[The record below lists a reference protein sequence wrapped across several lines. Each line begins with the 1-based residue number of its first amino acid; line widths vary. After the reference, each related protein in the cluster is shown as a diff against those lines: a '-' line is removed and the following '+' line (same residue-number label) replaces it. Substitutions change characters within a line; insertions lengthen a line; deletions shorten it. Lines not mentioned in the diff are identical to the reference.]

1 MRPARMPLLPA
12 TLAAAGALAGLA
24 AQLTAQSAERP
35 LTCRGGPGL
44 VFDTL
49 AAEGDR
55 VRLSLVFT
63 ASAGKAGLEGQGLEP
78 GECGWVERTFGE
90 REPRRIHLSVA
101 ASDTTPRQSML
112 DSAVYWGFL
121 AYPTDSGYINA
132 AGHRN
137 WHASSPPAS
146 ATPTVRRTL
155 PFPFDVRYLPL
166 FAIGMGAII
175 GVPSVVLMAR
185 WSGWRRLAQRY
196 PGRDPGR
203 GTSLRSG
210 QLVMNR
216 SLYKMGVR
224 FTIDES
230 HLHLAMS
237 RLARPGHPPLS
248 VPWSDVEAARDE
260 WPWFPF
266 KGEPMVRLTFA
277 AHPEIRIRVRLAVGR
292 RLAEAS
298 GGRLD
303 LAAGREPGAAG
314 S

>member
-1 MRPARMPLLPA
+1 MPLLLA
-12 TLAAAGALAGLA
+12 TLAAAATPAGLA
-24 AQLTAQSAERP
+24 AQSAERP

-55 VRLSLVFT
+55 VWLSLVFT

-90 REPRRIHLSVA
+90 REPRRIHLSIGA
-101 ASDTTPRQSML
+101 NDTTPRQSLL
-112 DSAVYWGFL
+112 DRAVYWGFL

-132 AGHRN
+132 AGYRH
-137 WHASSPPAS
+137 WHASSPPAPAVAS
-146 ATPTVRRTL
+146 RRSL
-155 PFPFDVRYLPL
+155 PLPFDVRYLPL
-166 FAIGMGAII
+166 VAIGMGAII
-175 GVPSVVLMAR
+175 GIPSVVLMAR
-185 WSGWRRLAQRY
+185 WSGWRRLAERY
-196 PGRDPGR
+196 PDRNSGR
-203 GTSLRSG
+203 GMSVRSG
-210 QLVMNR
+210 QVVMNKT
-216 SLYKMGVR
+216 LYKMGVR
-224 FTIDES
+224 FTMDES

-237 RLARPGHPPLS
+237 RLARPGHRPIS

-277 AHPEIRIRVRLAVGR
+277 AHPEIRILVRLAVGR

-298 GGRLD
+298 GGRLEI
-303 LAAGREPGAAG
+303 AGVREPVAAG